1 MKKIIYH
8 GSKDIIEKPIFGF
21 GNEHNDYGVGF
32 YCTEIEELAKE
43 WAVDIDRDGYD
54 NEYELNLKGLK
65 ILHLKKYNVLYWLAI
80 LLENRTFVTI
90 SPLANEAKQ
99 YIVENFHI
107 DYRSYDIIIGY
118 RADDS
123 YFTFAKDFI
132 NGVIS
137 YQQLGKAI
145 KLGNLGEQIVLISE
159 KAFKQI
165 NFINSTFVEKDIYL
179 KTKMNRDE
187 SARKEY
193 FNSREMKRD
202 KNDLYILQI
211 IDEEIKGNDPRL

>member
-8 GSKDIIEKPIFGF
+8 GSKEIIQKPMFGF
-21 GNEHNDYGVGF
+21 GNKHNDYGLGF
-32 YCTEIEELAKE
+32 YCTETEELAKE
-43 WAVDIDRDGYD
+43 WAVDIDRDGYA
-54 NEYELNLKGLK
+54 NEYELNLRGLK

-80 LLENRTFVTI
+80 LLENRTFVTL

-99 YIVENFHI
+99 YIIDNFHI

-145 KLGNLGEQIVLISE
+145 KLGDLGEQIVLISE
-159 KAFKQI
+159 KAFNQLEYIK
-165 NFINSTFVEKDIYL
+165 STFVEKDIFL
-179 KTKMNRDE
+179 NAKIHRDE
-187 SARKEY
+187 SARK
-193 FNSREMKRD
+193 NIS
-202 KNDLYILQI
+202 ILA
-211 IDEEIKGNDPRL
+211 K